1 MASPSATNPQA
12 ENDPEDGHDEQ
23 DAAAPAGML
32 EAEESI
38 ADSSAGQIAE
48 RPLPMQPAMSQATA
62 ELQARLHAH
71 LAAGARQLQQIEN
84 VGASDDPKDIYYLID
99 FLVFLVDQAYPFI
112 PCPSGCSYCCVDSG
126 LPRTSALEW
135 GHIHRYL
142 QTLAPAVRE
151 RIIAQNEERHRPQL
165 DMFLRE
171 QARIESPDTDLPLPN
186 FGCRE
191 CPFLLDGRCSV
202 YPVRP
207 AICRGFGYFTWRPGK
222 DRDSQIFACQMAADT
237 LLENLR
243 QLGLPYAALPAWNPV
258 AEKVY
263 ALNRE
268 LSTGVMATLPLWLM
282 AHTDA
287 EGGILPLNP
296 QPDFGGLA

>member
-1 MASPSATNPQA
+1 MASPSATSPK
-12 ENDPEDGHDEQ
+12 PEDEPNAQ
-23 DAAAPAGML
+23 DAAASAGML
-32 EAEESI
+32 EAEESVP
-38 ADSSAGQIAE
+38 DSSADHAVE
-48 RPLPMQPAMSQATA
+48 TPLPMQPTLSQATV
-62 ELQARLHAH
+62 ELQAKLQTQ
-71 LAAGARQLQQIEN
+71 LAAGARQLLQIEN

-135 GHIHRYL
+135 EHIHSYL
-142 QTLAPAVRE
+142 QTLAPAIRE

-165 DMFLRE
+165 GMFLKE

-191 CPFLLDGRCSV
+191 CSFLLDGRCSV

-263 ALNRE
+263 ELNRA

-287 EGGILPLNP
+287 EGQIQPLNL
-296 QPDFGGLA
+296 QPDFVGLAGSA